1 MSTPVDADTIMV
13 RIRDLVPEI
22 LADVKYATSDNFT
35 HKVLYRSNE
44 LYARRAMALRL
55 ADAQR
60 MLQAHGLQLKVFDAY
75 RPLSVQRLMWSLV
88 PDERYVANP
97 AKGSRHNRGAAVDLT
112 LCDATGKE
120 LDLGSGYDEFTD
132 RAHMNYNG
140 CTPEQRSNRSLLHDV
155 MKEAGFT
162 VLDTE
167 WWHYDLDGWERFG
180 ILNE

>member
-1 MSTPVDADTIMV
+1 MITPVDADTIMV

-22 LADVKYATSDNFT
+22 LADVKYATTDNFT
-35 HKVLYRSNE
+35 HKILYRSNE

-55 ADAQR
+55 AVAQQR
-60 MLQAHGLQLKVFDAY
+60 LNALGLQLKIFDAY

-97 AKGSRHNRGAAVDLT
+97 EKGSRHNRGAAVDLT
-112 LCDATGKE
+112 ICDAAGKE
-120 LDLGSGYDEFTD
+120 LDMGSGYDEFTE
-132 RAHMNYNG
+132 RAHMNYGG
-140 CTPEQRSNRSLLHDV
+140 CTPGQRHNRTLLHDV
-155 MKEAGFT
+155 MKAAGFT

-167 WWHYDLDGWERFG
+167 WWHYDLDGWQRFG